1 MAGASGQGMAKTRKR
16 TREVGFYMRVAT
28 QDLVVLAVCI
38 GKPEARADKKTKT
51 GINKRPTGETV
62 SIGLEGLADDAVCNR
77 KYHGGPEQ
85 AVYVEGNL
93 TRLWWQK
100 TLNRP
105 INYGLFGENLC
116 IAGLDNQI
124 VSVGDRFLSGD
135 LVMEVTAPRMPCRVL
150 GDRMGDHAFLKL
162 YKKAA
167 RPGFYCR
174 VVHPGHITAGTLVRY
189 VPYAGQR
196 ISMPEM
202 ARHHGKRASPELIAR
217 YQSVPVHAKL
227 HAFLSNGRIKF

>member
-1 MAGASGQGMAKTRKR
+1 MAKTRKR

-38 GKPEARADKKTKT
+38 GKPEARADKKSKT

-85 AVYVEGNL
+85 AVYVEWNL

-150 GDRMGDHAFLKL
+150 GDRMGDMPFSNYTKKLLDQAFTAVLFIPATSPQERSCGT
-162 YKKAA
+162 YRMPDNAS
-167 RPGFYCR
+167 RCR
-174 VVHPGHITAGTLVRY
+174 KWQDT
-189 VPYAGQR
+189 
-196 ISMPEM
+196 M
-202 ARHHGKRASPELIAR
+202 ARGRARS
-217 YQSVPVHAKL
+217 
-227 HAFLSNGRIKF
+227 